1 MREKRNDLKPQL
13 FVIGA
18 ALVLIVVLLI
28 GYWGY
33 QSYIEQRIIY
43 ETQESV
49 LRQDRQHLQEE
60 AKAAEQAAANDDS
73 LNIVTNTST
82 PTQSFNGTLQLSSYH
97 ERASEVDA
105 PVSMF
110 PDAPIMLLTLETPTS
125 VTGYNFG
132 DDALSTRE
140 ITVIRVPDS
149 IAANGEKISIEV
161 QDPVSFP
168 SDVSGLLW
176 DLDLSEL
183 ESLKAEH
190 R

>member
-1 MREKRNDLKPQL
+1 M
-13 FVIGA
+13 VIMHLSKNKL
-18 ALVLIVVLLI
+18 LVLIVTVAILAI
-28 GYWGY
+28 GGISFFAFQAWE
-33 QSYIEQRIIY
+33 EQRIID
-43 ETQESV
+43 QARESV

-149 IAANGEKISIEV
+149 IGANGEKISIEV
-161 QDPVSFP
+161 QDPVCFP

-176 DLDLSEL
+176 DLDLSGL

-190 R
+190 L